1 MRGRILSAA
10 VGVLTLVAAHPAA
23 AQAPEPYRV
32 GMTAAITG
40 PFSAGYAPTY
50 EAYRT
55 YFKRVNEAG
64 GINGHPVV
72 ITYEDDRGEPQRAAA
87 AAKKLTD
94 GALLLI
100 NASISPTYKPV
111 MTEAEASKTPLL
123 FGGGVCP
130 REAFPPAAPLIFCTT
145 SFGSKW
151 DSRMALGFIKEQS
164 GTKKVRVG
172 FAAQDIPLSR
182 IELEFAEQHARE
194 LEDEPPRA
202 LRGRGLG
209 RRGGAGGRAAPVRLA
224 VHAREAGAGAVE
236 RERRHPG
243 AARRADRD
251 DGGQPLSQGDLLQG
265 LPLGRGQ
272 ERHRLRRRLVEAG
285 HQVDGPGPG
294 DDAGRRESVRAA
306 RGRVRARL
314 SRLPRAQSRAG
325 RPAHPRRLFPVRDG
339 RHLPRRAG
347 ARAAAGGGAE
357 RAHRR
362 ARLRRPHAPDGGPPG
377 VRGGAGDGDARH
389 PAARGHRPRLH
400 RPHAPSAAEPRAL
413 EPAAA
418 AGGRRGRVH
427 VRPRDGRRRRRVL
440 RGAVRVPEGL
450 AARHP
455 DARGG
460 WARAARLAAR
470 HQLP

>member
-100 NASISPTYKPV
+100 NASISPTYKPA

-194 LEDEPPRA
+194 LGMDTI
-202 LRGRGLG
+202 
-209 RRGGAGGRAAPVRLA
+209 PV
-224 VHAREAGAGAVE
+224 VVV
-236 RERRHPG
+236 PG
-243 AARRADRD
+243 AASDFTPFAQNLKDAGADWVFSWAPWGVEIGVFEALHRIGWKGNYILYGHQPAQDELTRLRAPNLHALTGNAMFIESLPIHAEITKLVQGQTNHPAHYMAEGWTSAMVLEAGLRKCGWPCTREKLAQALSSVSVDTRGLRGGPIEMTADNHYRRATYYKVYRW
-251 DGGQPLSQGDLLQG
+251 
-265 LPLGRGQ
+265 
-272 ERHRLRRRLVEAG
+272 
-285 HQVDGPGPG
+285 
-294 DDAGRRESVRAA
+294 DAGKNAIVSV
-306 RGRVRARL
+306 
-314 SRLPRAQSRAG
+314 
-325 RPAHPRRLFPVRDG
+325 
-339 RHLPRRAG
+339 
-347 ARAAAGGGAE
+347 
-357 RAHRR
+357 
-362 ARLRRPHAPDGGPPG
+362 
-377 VRGGAGDGDARH
+377 
-389 PAARGHRPRLH
+389 
-400 RPHAPSAAEPRAL
+400 
-413 EPAAA
+413 
-418 AGGRRGRVH
+418 
-427 VRPRDGRRRRRVL
+427 
-440 RGAVRVPEGL
+440 
-450 AARHP
+450 
-455 DARGG
+455 GG
-460 WARAARLAAR
+460 WSKLDIK
-470 HQLP
+470 

>member
-40 PFSAGYAPTY
+40 PFSAGHAPTY

-164 GTKKVRVG
+164 GTKRVRVG
-172 FAAQDIPLSR
+172 FAAQDLPLSR

-194 LEDEPPRA
+194 LGMDTIPVVVVP
-202 LRGRGLG
+202 
-209 RRGGAGGRAAPVRLA
+209 GAASDFTPFAQNLKD
-224 VHAREAGAGAVE
+224 AGAGAGE
-236 RERRHPG
+236 GERRHQR

-251 DGGQPLSQGDLLQG
+251 DGRQPLSQGDLLQG
-265 LPLGRGQ
+265 LPLGREQ

-285 HQVDGPGPG
+285 HQVDGAGPG
-294 DDAGRRESVRAA
+294 HDAGGRESLRAA
-306 RGRVRARL
+306 RGGVRAGL
-314 SRLPRAQSRAG
+314 PRLPRAQPRAG
-325 RPAHPRRLFPVRDG
+325 GPAHPRRLLPVRDG

-347 ARAAAGGGAE
+347 AGAAAGGGAE

-400 RPHAPSAAEPRAL
+400 
-413 EPAAA
+413 
-418 AGGRRGRVH
+418 
-427 VRPRDGRRRRRVL
+427 
-440 RGAVRVPEGL
+440 
-450 AARHP
+450 
-455 DARGG
+455 
-460 WARAARLAAR
+460 
-470 HQLP
+470 